1 MGAAAN
7 KNNHLKRH
15 AIVRSQGSNIH
26 VMLRDCFVFGLAEGE
41 GSLYPGK
48 NGVHPHEF
56 IVKNGEVGVETRQKE
71 AAAFRIQ
78 FGMPVGWNEVAKI
91 FTGNAVITQTQRQL
105 SASAPPQAKKALIS
119 VGSASHLGAQ
129 WERGSRVCTA

>member
-15 AIVRSQGSNIH
+15 AIVRRVRVLTFPSCCVTVSSLVWRRPRGS
-26 VMLRDCFVFGLAEGE
+26 V
-41 GSLYPGK
+41 YPGK
-48 NGVHPHEF
+48 NGVNPHEF

-105 SASAPPQAKKALIS
+105 SASAPHAKKGPYRGRCASGLLIW
-119 VGSASHLGAQ
+119 VHNG
-129 WERGSRVCTA
+129 

>member
-1 MGAAAN
+1 M
-7 KNNHLKRH
+7 
-15 AIVRSQGSNIH
+15 
-26 VMLRDCFVFGLAEGE
+26 
-41 GSLYPGK
+41 YPGK

-105 SASAPPQAKKALIS
+105 SASAPQAKKVLIS
-119 VGSASHLGAQ
+119 FGAGFSFGCTMGTWVEGLHCLASMSASVFPGEQ
-129 WERGSRVCTA
+129 P